1 MDGMDVGDEK
11 LNLIEQLKQQQNF
24 ASMQKP
30 FLQ

>member
-1 MDGMDVGDEK
+1 MDGIDGDEK
-11 LNLIEQLKQQQNF
+11 LKLIEQLKQQQNF